1 MYSNKY
7 DKNQKN
13 YYSFPETSFGA
24 VAIPKM
30 NTSPEIVGAVLEAM
44 ASYSYRQ
51 TMPLY
56 LDTVLKGQYMSD
68 AESRRIV
75 DIIVDGIS
83 IDTAWI
89 YIDTLANRY
98 PANFSEM
105 LN

>member
-1 MYSNKY
+1 
-7 DKNQKN
+7 
-13 YYSFPETSFGA
+13 
-24 VAIPKM
+24 M

-44 ASYSYRQ
+44 ASYSYRE

-83 IDTAWI
+83 IDAAWI

-105 LN
+105 LNRGSNAFFIKA